1 MPACIQRTHMN
12 FIYNIEKLL
21 FVYIIYIYYNYKKQL
36 LYIVYKTCI
45 HSCVCLCFTYRITGH
60 WFHFQHTMYKLILK
74 HYTAVH
80 QFKCV
85 HSLAHN
91 QDGSNFV
98 LLQFCHFSHHTEQG
112 GSRRWTSCGPA
123 PNVVQDRLHRGTG
136 KLQCVSKSHR
146 QLSQSTLF

>member
-1 MPACIQRTHMN
+1 MHVYSITITNSSFCIA
-12 FIYNIEKLL
+12 
-21 FVYIIYIYYNYKKQL
+21 
-36 LYIVYKTCI
+36 YKTWT

-60 WFHFQHTMYKLILK
+60 WFHFQHTMCKLILK
-74 HYTAVH
+74 HYSTVH
-80 QFKCV
+80 QFNCP

-91 QDGSNFV
+91 QDRSNFL

-136 KLQCVSKSHR
+136 ELQCVSKSQR
-146 QLSQSTLF
+146 QLCHRLHYSIISLRSIETCMINITTMLNDIV